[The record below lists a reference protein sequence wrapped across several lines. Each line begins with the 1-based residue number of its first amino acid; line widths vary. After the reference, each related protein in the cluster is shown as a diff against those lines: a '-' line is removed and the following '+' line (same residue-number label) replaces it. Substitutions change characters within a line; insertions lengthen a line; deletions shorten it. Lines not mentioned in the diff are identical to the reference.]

1 MAKFATVALG
11 VVGVFGDDRAK
22 YEEWKAFFGSNG
34 ADGEFEIFSNNL
46 RIIEQ
51 MQANDPSA
59 TYSHLTPFANISP
72 EAFKA
77 SRMGYQKSDKKA
89 VKQAPLLDVSN
100 VAGEYDWRSL
110 GAVNPIKDQGQCGS
124 CWSFSTVANIEG
136 AGFVETGR
144 LLNLSEQDLVDC
156 DSYDGGCRGGLP
168 SNAFQWMINTGS
180 GLVGES
186 DYPYTARGGHCRV
199 DSSQEK
205 AFISDWHQTS
215 TDETQIAAALQQY
228 GPLSIGINADTFQ
241 FYSGGVMD
249 PSSCD
254 PAALD
259 HGVAIVGFGT
269 DNGQDYWTIRN
280 SWGTSWGEAGYI
292 RIARGKGTCGLN
304 TDVTTATGISTGLAK
319 KEEVEITLPW
329 LTEGC
334 SNKGHCGLAYQT
346 CCLGFQ
352 ADGYPCGCK
361 LSDAGSGLAKGDC
374 GDCGAAYTLCCAAY
388 AADGYPCTCDV
399 TDGGVMV

>member
-1 MAKFATVALG
+1 MAKIAAVALG
-11 VVGVFGDDRAK
+11 VVGVLGDDRAK
-22 YEEWKAFFGSNG
+22 YDEWKAAFGSNG
-34 ADGEFEIFSNNL
+34 GDEEFEVFSNNL
-46 RIIEQ
+46 RIIES
-51 MQANDPSA
+51 MQENDSSA

-72 EAFKA
+72 ETFRG
-77 SRMGYQKSDKKA
+77 RMGYLQSSIA
-89 VKQAPLLDVSN
+89 TKQAPLLDVSN
-100 VAGEYDWRSL
+100 LAGEYDWRSL
-110 GAVNPIKDQGQCGS
+110 GAVNGIKDQGQCGS

-136 AGFVETGR
+136 AGFVETGK
-144 LLNLSEQDLVDC
+144 LLNLSEQQLVDC
-156 DSYDGGCRGGLP
+156 DSSDGGCRGGLP
-168 SNAFQWMINTGS
+168 SNAFEWMIGTGT
-180 GLVGES
+180 GLVSES
-186 DYPYTARGGHCRV
+186 DYPYSAKGTHCKV
-199 DSSQEK
+199 DASQEK
-205 AFISDWHQTS
+205 AFISAWHQIS

-249 PSSCD
+249 PASCN

-269 DNGQDYWTIRN
+269 DNGQDYWTVRN

-304 TDVTTATGISTGLAK
+304 SDVTTATGITTGLAK
-319 KEEVEITLPW
+319 KEEAVEITLPW

-352 ADGYPCGCK
+352 LDGYPCGCK
-361 LSDAGSGLAKGDC
+361 LGDGGSGLSKGDC
-374 GDCGAAYTLCCAAY
+374 GDCGAAYTLCCAGY
-388 AADGYPCTCDV
+388 AADGFPCTCDV
-399 TDGGVMV
+399 TDGTAVV